1 MSEHVAVRDATDSV
15 HAELRARY
23 LDAGTD
29 LAYCGQEF
37 RVYRSMK
44 IADAARFYAALNS
57 KWDATQLEDDLSLA
71 GLEPEFEVRRMKRAY
86 QRALVLAL
94 ACAAKPATLVVEYG
108 DEFDEA
114 PAAALLRR
122 AIGRASHAIV
132 TYREGP
138 GEHAG
143 WYA

>member
-1 MSEHVAVRDATDSV
+1 V

-23 LDAGTD
+23 LDTSAN

-44 IADAARFYAALNS
+44 IADAARFYAALNT
-57 KWDATQLEDDLSLA
+57 KWDAAQLDDDLALA
-71 GLEPEFEVRRMKRAY
+71 GLAPDFEVRRMKRAY

-94 ACAAKPATLVVEYG
+94 ACAATPATLVVEYG

-114 PAAALLRR
+114 PAAALLQR
-122 AIGRASHAIV
+122 AVTRAERAIV
-132 TYREGP
+132 TYRSGP
-138 GEHAG
+138 GDHAA
-143 WYA
+143 WYS